1 MDKLRAMTAFV
12 TIVDRGSLTA
22 AADALG
28 SSLPS
33 VVRTLAA
40 LERDL
45 GVRLLNRTTRRL
57 HLTDEGAQ
65 YLEQCRAVLAAI
77 RDAESSLAAR
87 QVEPQGRLAVT
98 ASMLFGRRY
107 VAPIVNAFA
116 ARYPDVSIDLLL
128 LDRIVNVV
136 EEGQDVGIRI
146 GHLDDSSL
154 VALPVGQVRRVVCA
168 SPAYLRAHGT
178 PRAPA
183 DIARHR
189 CVHFTASAA
198 TNAWRF
204 REGRRTVAVPIAS
217 RIVCN
222 QAEAAIDACVA
233 GLGPGSFLSYQ
244 VAPRVAAKELRYV
257 LAEFEPEP
265 VPINVVFPHSRLQS
279 AKVRAF
285 VDACVTA
292 LRQARFD

>member
-1 MDKLRAMTAFV
+1 M
-12 TIVDRGSLTA
+12 
-22 AADALG
+22 
-28 SSLPS
+28 
-33 VVRTLAA
+33 
-40 LERDL
+40 
-45 GVRLLNRTTRRL
+45 
-57 HLTDEGAQ
+57 
-65 YLEQCRAVLAAI
+65 
-77 RDAESSLAAR
+77 
-87 QVEPQGRLAVT
+87 
-98 ASMLFGRRY
+98 
-107 VAPIVNAFA
+107 
-116 ARYPDVSIDLLL
+116 
-128 LDRIVNVV
+128 
-136 EEGQDVGIRI
+136 
-146 GHLDDSSL
+146 
-154 VALPVGQVRRVVCA
+154 VCA

-189 CVHFTASAA
+189 CVHFTAIAA

-265 VPINVVFPHSRLQS
+265 LPINVVFPHSRLQS

-285 VDACVTA
+285 VDACVTG